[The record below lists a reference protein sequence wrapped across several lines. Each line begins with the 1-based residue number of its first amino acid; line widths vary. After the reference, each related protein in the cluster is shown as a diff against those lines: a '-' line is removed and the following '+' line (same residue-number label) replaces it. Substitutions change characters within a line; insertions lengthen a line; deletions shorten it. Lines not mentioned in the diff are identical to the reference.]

1 MTHKKIFLELAWFP
15 ITK

>member
-1 MTHKKIFLELAWFP
+1 VLAWFP